1 MARRR
6 IQVRFTERSDP
17 EISESFAIVAEAWGM
32 VYRDDAARTIV
43 ILPNPADAQELR
55 DQIRELND
63 VGVLESWSEAG

>member
-6 IQVRFTERSDP
+6 IQVRFSERSDP

-55 DQIRELND
+55 DQIRALND
-63 VGVLESWSEAG
+63 VGALESWSEAG